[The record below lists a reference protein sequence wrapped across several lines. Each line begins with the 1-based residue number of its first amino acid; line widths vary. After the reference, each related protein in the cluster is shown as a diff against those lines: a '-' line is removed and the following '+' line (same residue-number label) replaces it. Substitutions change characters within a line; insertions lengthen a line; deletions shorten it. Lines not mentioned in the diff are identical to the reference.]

1 MGWASGFRAGSD
13 VARQA
18 IDTYR
23 DSNQRRALGRVADA
37 KPEESQGYTAEDGE
51 QLAAM
56 AAARDENGNPYY
68 QIEAGEGGGY
78 GVRSNF
84 QTQGDDGAMSTPG
97 VVGMAP
103 RKVTDFMGQ
112 RYEGSLDARGL
123 DNARTRA
130 YADVISRDDPI
141 KGMQMRRELATQERD
156 EQRFEHEKALQPLK
170 QRRAEQEVSAGD
182 RTERAGV
189 RSDLLQT
196 IDDQIAQMPEEALK
210 VYAQQVNTNSTDI
223 PMLFVGKTKDG
234 FQFLS
239 RDPKTG
245 EPGTKPMTFNAAQMR
260 DLARVSIY
268 ASTGF
273 GKESQELL
281 RSTSKE
287 LHDALYKDAQLTA
300 STVQST
306 NDARSKQF
314 GHENDQTR
322 LGMDEQRLVLER
334 QRVGIAARSAN
345 TAAATAR
352 KPQWVPME
360 DANGKLTYVDMNN
373 VPSNGGIAQLPEG
386 VRAPRRAVDHTAQV
400 NMAKAFVESGM
411 ADPDEPAKPLTM
423 DKAMAMAESRMLG
436 KPYVSASDRLL
447 DAYIEAKSGGKKAA
461 PAAPKEATPAAGI
474 RPRIGTL
481 IPPRTASD
489 MVPKKPM
496 SDDDIIRNYLAK

>member
-1 MGWASGFRAGSD
+1 MT
-13 VARQA
+13 RQA

-37 KPEESQGYTAEDGE
+37 KPEESQGYTAADGE

-84 QTQGDDGAMSTPG
+84 QTQGDDGTMSTPG

-112 RYEGSLDARGL
+112 RYEGSLDAKGL

-156 EQRFEHEKALQPLK
+156 EQRFEHEKALQPMQ
-170 QRRAEQEVSAGD
+170 QRAAELGVKKGERD
-182 RTERAGV
+182 ERAGE
-189 RSDLLQT
+189 RGDLLQT
-196 IDDQIAQMPEEALK
+196 IDDQIAQMPEDALK
-210 VYAQQVNTNSTDI
+210 VYAQQVNTNVTDI

-281 RSTSKE
+281 RTTSKE

-300 STVQST
+300 STVQSG

-314 GHENDQTR
+314 GHENDQAR
-322 LGMDEQRLVLER
+322 LGLDEQRLGLER
-334 QRVGIAARSAN
+334 QRVGIAARSASAAAGQSKN
-345 TAAATAR
+345 LKEYVNAQGETVLVDTGALKPGPDGVIPLPAGLRPKTTRTVADQAAVITTAEKLVQSGMRDPDDPAQPISMEKAIEYTAA
-352 KPQWVPME
+352 QF
-360 DANGKLTYVDMNN
+360 
-373 VPSNGGIAQLPEG
+373 S
-386 VRAPRRAVDHTAQV
+386 
-400 NMAKAFVESGM
+400 
-411 ADPDEPAKPLTM
+411 
-423 DKAMAMAESRMLG
+423 G

-447 DAYIEAKSGGKKAA
+447 DAYIEAKTGGGTKAA
-461 PAAPKEATPAAGI
+461 PAQPKPAGRGLLTDKQGKTQLLEPFTRLNDFRKRMIANDNGNH
-474 RPRIGTL
+474 GNL
-481 IPPRTASD
+481 
-489 MVPKKPM
+489 
-496 SDDDIIRNYLAK
+496 